1 MGKGTIRILR
11 TGSNQSSPFFLPDY
25 LIKFLIPL
33 VKFDHQ
39 LLLAMLH
46 PSGIV
51 PTSALFFLQ
60 EIAMLRGEARQRLE
74 IRRQQSQFLRN
85 EVNNNRE
92 IEAHISTI
100 TRSSIRMRD
109 DYNKLLKTVDELTSE
124 VSKLL
129 YRHKFHT
136 EVCHEIRVFL
146 NVTPC
151 SLGNGYQHFGETCTV
166 SIFGACRLCWYF
178 IMSTDAGVT
187 IFSGP
192 SYTKIY
198 IFIW

>member
-1 MGKGTIRILR
+1 LGKGAICILR
-11 TGSNQSSPFFLPDY
+11 AGSNQSSSFFLPDY
-25 LIKFLIPL
+25 FIKFLIPL

-39 LLLAMLH
+39 LLLAKLR

-51 PTSALFFLQ
+51 PTSGLFYFQ

-85 EVNNNRE
+85 EVNNNKE
-92 IEAHISTI
+92 IEAHISII

-129 YRHKFHT
+129 NKHRFHT
-136 EVCHEIRVFL
+136 EVCHEITVFL

-151 SLGNGYQHFGETCTV
+151 SLGNGYQHFVGTCSV
-166 SIFGACRLCWYF
+166 SIFRAYRLCWYF

-192 SYTKIY
+192 SYNKIY

>member
-1 MGKGTIRILR
+1 
-11 TGSNQSSPFFLPDY
+11 
-25 LIKFLIPL
+25 
-33 VKFDHQ
+33 
-39 LLLAMLH
+39 MLH